1 VPGLTSRSSRDG
13 VATATGA
20 AGVGTATGAGAGA
33 ASLSGPGRT
42 PHGRRERRQGGSCP
56 PPAHGS
62 SSSSGRGDCRG
73 GLPIFWHKLGY
84 LVYAYDYESTSI
96 NFAPVFR
103 WARMGCGQHRAF
115 LLGSDRLPSDSQ
127 SWRRLN
133 LDRDGTFSIPHLR
146 PSSCW
151 LLAAALATALAA
163 ALHQCGVE
171 VCRCAET
178 IIPWARISWMRLRNS
193 VASRLTAIPSAP
205 ATAST
210 YYNISPRPHYRHLRI
225 GRGDFFSSRIHLTFE
240 ANSQYLSFLML
251 EA

>member
-1 VPGLTSRSSRDG
+1 
-13 VATATGA
+13 
-20 AGVGTATGAGAGA
+20 
-33 ASLSGPGRT
+33 
-42 PHGRRERRQGGSCP
+42 
-56 PPAHGS
+56 
-62 SSSSGRGDCRG
+62 
-73 GLPIFWHKLGY
+73 
-84 LVYAYDYESTSI
+84 
-96 NFAPVFR
+96 
-103 WARMGCGQHRAF
+103 MGCGQHRAF

-251 EA
+251 VGSLRDDAGCCWTLSRPWTLDCWTAMGCGRCKRNAHAQTATSTKGAYIALCN